1 MKEIN
6 LSELKTKAIIGD
18 GVIPRLPDFIDKNAK
33 VALIYSK
40 NINVQTEKRLINSLS
55 ERDLYS
61 FKLSD
66 GEAVK
71 SVEWA
76 CLITEFLA
84 VNRFNRGDVIVAAG
98 GGTVCDLCGF
108 IASVYMRGI
117 KYINVPTTLLCAVD
131 ACIGG
136 KTAIDIPRVKNGW
149 GSFYQPVATIVDV
162 NVMSSLQGEAFYG
175 GVSEIVKY
183 AAISPEFFDYLDT
196 FSSADDLRTDLE
208 NVIYKCLK
216 IKADFVLSDERDLG
230 TRKKLNAGHTV
241 AHAIEEQSG
250 YKITHGEAVAKGLF
264 AESSLSRDLN
274 LLSESEFNRII
285 SALTKFISGFS
296 AQSDLNSL
304 ISYMRLDKKNAA
316 TGITFALPVSGG
328 VNIYSFS
335 EEELKN
341 AFSLS
346 E

>member
-1 MKEIN
+1 MKEIHLN
-6 LSELKTKAIIGD
+6 ELKTKAIIGN
-18 GVIPRLPDFIDKNAK
+18 GVISRLPDFIEKNAK

-40 NINVQTEKRLINSLS
+40 NINVQTEKELLNALS

-149 GSFYQPVATIVDV
+149 GSFYQPAATVIDV
-162 NVMSSLQGEAFYG
+162 NVIFSLQGEAFYG

-196 FSSADDLRTDLE
+196 FSSADDLRSDLE
-208 NVIYKCLK
+208 NVIYACLK
-216 IKADFVLSDERDLG
+216 IKAELVCKDERDEG
-230 TRKKLNAGHTV
+230 NRRKLNLGHTV
-241 AHAIEEQSG
+241 AHAIEEASN
-250 YKITHGEAVAKGLF
+250 YMVTHGEAVAKGVF
-264 AESSLSRDLN
+264 AESSVAYILR
-274 LLSESEFNRII
+274 LLSETEFNRIVG
-285 SALTKFISGFS
+285 ALKRFIEDFS
-296 AQSDLNSL
+296 PQKNVSEL
-304 ISYMRLDKKNAA
+304 IPYMRLDKKNAA

-328 VNIYSFS
+328 VKIYNFS
-335 EEELKN
+335 EKELKT
-341 AFSLS
+341 LLR
-346 E
+346 

>member
-1 MKEIN
+1 MKEIHLN
-6 LSELKTKAIIGD
+6 ELKTKVIIGG
-18 GVIPRLPDFIDKNAK
+18 GVFSCLPDFIDKNAK

-40 NINVQTEKRLINSLS
+40 SVNPQTEKELFNALS
-55 ERDLYS
+55 ERNLYS

-84 VNRFNRGDVIVAAG
+84 ANRFNRGDIIVAVG

-149 GSFYQPVATIVDV
+149 GSFYQPVATVVDV
-162 NVMSSLQGEAFYG
+162 NVISSLQGEAFYG

-208 NVIYKCLK
+208 NVIYACLK
-216 IKADFVLSDERDLG
+216 IKSDVVCQDERDEG
-230 TRKKLNAGHTV
+230 NRRKLNLGHTV
-241 AHAIEEQSG
+241 AHAIEEASN
-250 YKITHGEAVAKGLF
+250 YTVTHGEAVAKGLF
-264 AESSLSRDLN
+264 SESAAAYILR
-274 LLSESEFNRII
+274 LLSEAEFNRIV
-285 SALTKFISGFS
+285 SALKRLIKGFCPQKRVS
-296 AQSDLNSL
+296 EL
-304 ISYMRLDKKNAA
+304 IPYMRLDKKNAA
-316 TGITFALPVSGG
+316 TGITFALPTSGG
-328 VNIYSFS
+328 VKIYSFL
-335 EEELKN
+335 EEELKT
-341 AFSLS
+341 LLR
-346 E
+346 